1 MIDLAEEF
9 EAVISALAEHRIE
22 YAVCGGL
29 AMAIHGLPRATV
41 DIDLLIRPET
51 EDRVYAAVEPL
62 GFRIRAN
69 PMHFDQG
76 RMETRRISKIDPA
89 GDTLMLDLLLVTPAF
104 ENVWRDRT
112 TIESDFGPISVVS
125 RKGLIELKSG
135 RMSGVDQDDIKRL
148 RDETDMSPA
157 AVTLRIRRVSQLRN
171 LCLRLAKAGAEARKK
186 GQLAPL
192 TPSTS
197 KASSDR

>member
-9 EAVISALAEHRIE
+9 EAVISVLAEHRIE

-29 AMAIHGLPRATV
+29 AMAIHGFPRATV
-41 DIDLLIRPET
+41 DIDLLIPAEA
-51 EDRVYAAVEPL
+51 EERVYAAVEPL

-76 RMETRRISKIDPA
+76 RMEIRRISKIDPA

-104 ENVWRDRT
+104 ENVWRDRRR
-112 TIESDFGPISVVS
+112 IDSDFGPISVVS
-125 RKGLIELKSG
+125 REGLIELKSG

-148 RDETDMSPA
+148 RDEY
-157 AVTLRIRRVSQLRN
+157 
-171 LCLRLAKAGAEARKK
+171 
-186 GQLAPL
+186 
-192 TPSTS
+192 
-197 KASSDR
+197 